1 MFYASFILMETVR
14 PFLEARS
21 PGLGQGRVG
30 GRRSCRVSSAWSVSP
45 LRGKCRE
52 GRHCLSGHGWVAT
65 ARSVLCSHTCRSGPG
80 PAVGLRKAG
89 GEGAAT
95 VQQVS
100 AAPSCTGG
108 VGETGD
114 RVRAPP
120 SQSRQPER
128 WQGVSLAQ
136 GEAGASQIVTLE
148 S

>member
-1 MFYASFILMETVR
+1 M
-14 PFLEARS
+14 
-21 PGLGQGRVG
+21 
-30 GRRSCRVSSAWSVSP
+30 
-45 LRGKCRE
+45 
-52 GRHCLSGHGWVAT
+52 
-65 ARSVLCSHTCRSGPG
+65 
-80 PAVGLRKAG
+80 
-89 GEGAAT
+89 
-95 VQQVS
+95 QQVS

-120 SQSRQPER
+120 SQSRQPEC

>member
-1 MFYASFILMETVR
+1 M
-14 PFLEARS
+14 
-21 PGLGQGRVG
+21 
-30 GRRSCRVSSAWSVSP
+30 
-45 LRGKCRE
+45 
-52 GRHCLSGHGWVAT
+52 
-65 ARSVLCSHTCRSGPG
+65 
-80 PAVGLRKAG
+80 
-89 GEGAAT
+89 
-95 VQQVS
+95 QQVS

-114 RVRAPP
+114 WVRAPP